1 MNYEQLKHY
10 QDFTSLRMKPSWTR
24 CTVGLE
30 HSVSGKFYWLS
41 SDVRFY
47 AVDELDHLVLL
58 GGGEK
63 NDSKVL
69 FSTIEAHGF
78 NQVNRRVMREW
89 EYYDF
94 KRIPKPESSP
104 EDID

>member
-1 MNYEQLKHY
+1 MSYEQLKHY
-10 QDFTSLRMKPSWTR
+10 QDINSLQMKPSWTR

-41 SDVRFY
+41 SVVRFY
-47 AVDELDHLVLL
+47 AEDKLDHLVLL

-94 KRIPKPESSP
+94 KRIPNPESSP
-104 EDID
+104 EDIG